1 MSDIGIDHFP
11 KTAAGFGASIL
22 YAPGASGMTNRAS
35 YAAGFLCGLLTPCL
49 SHSGPFCAHANGPKA
64 LFGLNISTYDES
76 RTDPGTAWL
85 KTRDV

>member
-11 KTAAGFGASIL
+11 ATADGYGTPIL
-22 YAPGASGMTNRAS
+22 YAQGESGMTNRS
-35 YAAGFLCGLLTPCL
+35 TYAAGFLCGGLTPRL
-49 SHSGPFCAHANGPKA
+49 SHSGPFCAHANGSKR
-64 LFGLNISTYDES
+64 LFRLNISGYDQS